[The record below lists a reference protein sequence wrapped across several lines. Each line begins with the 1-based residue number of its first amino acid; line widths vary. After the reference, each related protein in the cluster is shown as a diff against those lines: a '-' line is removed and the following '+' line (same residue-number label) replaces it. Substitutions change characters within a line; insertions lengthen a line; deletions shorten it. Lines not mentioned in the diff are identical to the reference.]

1 MDWGQIIDGSH
12 GQEAL
17 NPTTPASGGMSAN
30 SFFVVGA
37 LAAAMLYFLKK
48 RRDKQIAED
57 DADSD
62 LQKQW
67 NQQTW
72 NAYFK
77 DPFNRRRDGGD
88 GGDEF
93 DKIL

>member
-1 MDWGQIIDGSH
+1 MDWGQIVDEIH

-17 NPTTPASGGMSAN
+17 NPTSANEGMSTN
-30 SFFVVGA
+30 SYFVVGA
-37 LAAAMLYFLKK
+37 LAAALLYYLKK
-48 RRDKQIAED
+48 KRDKQIAED
-57 DADSD
+57 DEDSEI
-62 LQKQW
+62 QKEW

-72 NAYFK
+72 KAYFK
-77 DPFNRRRDGGD
+77 DPFNRRKDGD